1 MSGSSEGDQP
11 RGDGTI
17 EDWEVELTRSIRE
30 GDQRAL
36 AELFQRYRKRL
47 ERMVRMRLDRRLT
60 SREDANDVLQDA
72 FLDLSNR
79 ISGFAENP
87 NLSAYVWIRLAV
99 KDRIIAEHR
108 KHIQAGKRDA
118 RREVSLNQTGD
129 SNSSGVGL
137 AGDLELSETSVGGKV
152 LKIEAE
158 EILQVILDAMDEID
172 REIILMRTF
181 EGLTN
186 AEAAQALNLS
196 PNGASSRYS
205 RAMARLAREFNQ
217 FPGTGSLS

>member
-1 MSGSSEGDQP
+1 MID
-11 RGDGTI
+11 I
-17 EDWEVELTRSIRE
+17 EDREEKLTQRVRE

-47 ERMVRMRLDRRLT
+47 ERMVRMRMDSRLT
-60 SREDANDVLQDA
+60 SREDANDVLQEA

-79 ISGFAENP
+79 ISSFAENP
-87 NLSAYVWIRLAV
+87 DLSAYVWIRLAV
-99 KDRIIAEHR
+99 KDRVIAEHR

-118 RREVSLNQTGD
+118 RREVSLNQVPD
-129 SNSSGVGL
+129 SNSSGGGL
-137 AGDLELSETSVGGKV
+137 AAQLEQSETSVGGKV
-152 LKIEAE
+152 LKIEAQ
-158 EILQVILDAMDEID
+158 EILQVILQSMEEVD

-186 AEAAQALNLS
+186 AEAAQALGLS

-205 RAMARLAREFNQ
+205 RAMARLTREFNQ
-217 FPGTGSLS
+217 FPGTNRLA